1 MQGTTNYGRD
11 RQKMRN
17 YLDLLSHV
25 LETGTE
31 SDDRTGVGT
40 TRTFGNE
47 LRFDLAEGFPIVT
60 TKHLHFKAAVHETLW
75 FLSGD
80 TNIKYLQDNGV
91 KIWDEWAD
99 ENGDLGPVYGSQWR
113 SWPRFESDNFRWES
127 VEPFDQLAS
136 VINQIKTD
144 PESRRHLVSAWNVG
158 DLPRM
163 KLPPCHLVYQFF
175 VSEGKL
181 STFVFMRSVDCFLGL
196 PFDIVDYA
204 LLTMMVAQVTDL
216 VPNELI
222 FYLGDTHIYKNHME
236 QVKLQLT
243 REPKLLPKVM
253 LSPGIENI
261 DDFTFGDIVLLDY
274 EAHPRIPG
282 KVAI

>member
-1 MQGTTNYGRD
+1 
-11 RQKMRN
+11 MRN

-40 TRTFGNE
+40 LRTFGNE
-47 LRFDLAEGFPIVT
+47 LRFDLTEGFPIVT
-60 TKHLHFKAAVHETLW
+60 TKKLNFKAAAHETLW
-75 FLSGD
+75 FISGD
-80 TNIKYLQDNGV
+80 TNVKYLTDNGV
-91 KIWDEWAD
+91 HIWDEWAD
-99 ENGDLGPVYGSQWR
+99 ENGDLGPVYGNQWR
-113 SWPRFESDNFRWES
+113 SWPLFESDNFRWES
-127 VEPFDQLAS
+127 VEPFDQLAF
-136 VINQIKTD
+136 VIDQIKTN

-158 DLPRM
+158 DLSRM

-204 LLTMMVAQVTDL
+204 LLTQMVAQVTDL
-216 VPNELI
+216 EPQELI
-222 FYLGDTHIYKNHME
+222 FYLGDTHIYKNHIE

-243 REPKLLPKVM
+243 REPKPLPKIM
-253 LSPGIENI
+253 LSPGIDNI

-274 EAHPRIPG
+274 EAHPHIPG
-282 KVAI
+282 KVAV

>member
-1 MQGTTNYGRD
+1 M
-11 RQKMRN
+11 
-17 YLDLLSHV
+17 DLLSHV

-40 TRTFGNE
+40 FRTFGNE
-47 LRFDLAEGFPIVT
+47 LRFDLTEGFPIVT
-60 TKHLHFKAAVHETLW
+60 TKKLNFKAAAHETLW
-75 FLSGD
+75 FISGD

-91 KIWDEWAD
+91 KIWNEWAD
-99 ENGDLGPVYGSQWR
+99 ENGELGPVYGKQWR
-113 SWPRFESDNFRWES
+113 KWES
-127 VEPFDQLAS
+127 HPEIVDAGEGRLQKRYYQFDQLAH
-136 VINQIKTD
+136 VIDQIKEN
-144 PESRRHLVSAWNVG
+144 PESRRHIVSAWNVW
-158 DLPRM
+158 DVPKM
-163 KLPPCHLVYQFF
+163 NLPPCHVMYQFF

-216 VPNELI
+216 EPQELI
-222 FYLGDTHIYKNHME
+222 FYLGDTHIYKNHIE

-243 REPKLLPKVM
+243 REPKPLPKVR

-274 EAHPRIPG
+274 EAHPHIPG
-282 KVAI
+282 KVAV

>member
-1 MQGTTNYGRD
+1 
-11 RQKMRN
+11 MRN

-25 LETGTE
+25 LETGKE
-31 SDDRTGVGT
+31 SGDRTGVGT
-40 TRTFGNE
+40 LRTFGNE

-60 TKHLHFKAAVHETLW
+60 TKELHFKSAVHETLW
-75 FLSGD
+75 FISGD

-91 KIWDEWAD
+91 KIWNEWAD
-99 ENGDLGPVYGSQWR
+99 KDGNLGPVYGKQWR
-113 SWPRFESDNFRWES
+113 RWEGRPYEADA
-127 VEPFDQLAS
+127 VVDQLNR
-136 VINQIKTD
+136 VIQQIKSD
-144 PESRRHLVSAWNVG
+144 PDSRRHLISAWNPSE
-158 DLPRM
+158 LSRM
-163 KLPPCHLVYQFF
+163 KLPPCHLLYQFY

-196 PFDIVDYA
+196 PFNIVDYA
-204 LLTMMVAQVTDL
+204 LLTQMVAQVTDL

-222 FYLGDTHIYKNHME
+222 FYLGDAHIYKNHIE

-243 REPKLLPKVM
+243 REPKPLPKVM

-274 EAHPRIPG
+274 EAHPHIPG
-282 KVAI
+282 KVAV

>member
-1 MQGTTNYGRD
+1 
-11 RQKMRN
+11 MRN

-31 SDDRTGVGT
+31 SGDRTGVGT
-40 TRTFGNE
+40 IRTFGNE
-47 LRFDLAEGFPIVT
+47 LRFDLTEGFPIVT
-60 TKHLHFKAAVHETLW
+60 TKQLHFKSAVHETLW
-75 FLSGD
+75 FISGD
-80 TNIKYLQDNGV
+80 TNVKYLTDNGV
-91 KIWDEWAD
+91 RIWNEWAD
-99 ENGDLGPVYGSQWR
+99 ENGDLGPVYGKQWR
-113 SWPRFESDNFRWES
+113 KWKKSTGTPWVYEI
-127 VEPFDQLAS
+127 DQLAKTIEEIK
-136 VINQIKTD
+136 IN
-144 PESRRHLVSAWNVG
+144 PESRRHLVSAWNVS
-158 DLPRM
+158 DLDKM
-163 KLPPCHLVYQFF
+163 KLPPCHLMYQFF

-222 FYLGDTHIYKNHME
+222 FYLGDTHIYKNHIE
-236 QVKLQLT
+236 QVELQLT
-243 REPKLLPKVM
+243 REPKPLPKVT
-253 LSPGIENI
+253 LSPGVTDI

-282 KVAI
+282 KVAV

>member
-1 MQGTTNYGRD
+1 
-11 RQKMRN
+11 MRN

-31 SDDRTGVGT
+31 SNDRTGVGT

-47 LRFDLAEGFPIVT
+47 LRFDLTEGFPIVT
-60 TKHLHFKAAVHETLW
+60 TKQLHFKSAVHEILW
-75 FLSGD
+75 FISGD

-91 KIWDEWAD
+91 KIWNEWAD
-99 ENGDLGPVYGSQWR
+99 ENGELGPVYGKQWR
-113 SWPRFESDNFRWES
+113 KWES
-127 VEPFDQLAS
+127 HPEIVDAGEGRLQKRYYQFDQLAH
-136 VINQIKTD
+136 VIDQIKEN
-144 PESRRHLVSAWNVG
+144 PESRRHIVSAWNVW
-158 DLPRM
+158 DVPKM
-163 KLPPCHLVYQFF
+163 NLPPCHVMYQFF

-204 LLTMMVAQVTDL
+204 LLTQMVAQVTDL
-216 VPNELI
+216 EPQELI

-236 QVKLQLT
+236 QVELQLT
-243 REPKLLPKVM
+243 REPKPLPKVR

-274 EAHPRIPG
+274 EAHPHIPG
-282 KVAI
+282 KVAV

>member
-1 MQGTTNYGRD
+1 
-11 RQKMRN
+11 MRN

-40 TRTFGNE
+40 IRTFGNE
-47 LRFDLAEGFPIVT
+47 LRFDLTKGFPIVT
-60 TKHLHFKAAVHETLW
+60 TKELHFKSAAHETLW
-75 FLSGD
+75 FISGD
-80 TNIKYLQDNGV
+80 TNTKYLTDNGV
-91 KIWDEWAD
+91 KIWNEWAD
-99 ENGDLGPVYGSQWR
+99 ENGELGPVYGKQWR
-113 SWPRFESDNFRWES
+113 RWEGHPDETDYR
-127 VEPFDQLAS
+127 VDQLAR
-136 VINQIKTD
+136 VIEQIKSNPD
-144 PESRRHLVSAWNVG
+144 SRRHLVSSWN
-158 DLPRM
+158 PSEIYRT
-163 KLPPCHLVYQFF
+163 KLPPCHCLYQFY

-204 LLTMMVAQVTDL
+204 LLTQMVAQVTSL
-216 VPNELI
+216 EPHELI
-222 FYLGDTHIYKNHME
+222 FYLGDTHIYKNHIE

-243 REPKLLPKVM
+243 REPKPLPKVM
-253 LSPGIENI
+253 LSPGITDI

-282 KVAI
+282 KVAV

>member
-1 MQGTTNYGRD
+1 
-11 RQKMRN
+11 MRN

-40 TRTFGNE
+40 IRTFGNE
-47 LRFDLAEGFPIVT
+47 MRFDLTKGFPIVT
-60 TKHLHFKAAVHETLW
+60 TKKLHFKSAVHEILW
-75 FLSGD
+75 FISGS

-91 KIWDEWAD
+91 KIWNEWANED
-99 ENGDLGPVYGSQWR
+99 GYLGRMYGSQWR
-113 SWPRFESDNFRWES
+113 NWWGHPDAAAPNI
-127 VEPFDQLAS
+127 DQLAG
-136 VINQIKTD
+136 VISQIKEN
-144 PESRRHLVSAWNVG
+144 PNSRRHIVTAWNPS
-158 DLPRM
+158 DIPDAA
-163 KLPPCHLVYQFF
+163 LPPCHIMYQFY

-204 LLTMMVAQVTDL
+204 LLTQMVAQVTDL
-216 VPNELI
+216 EPHELI
-222 FYLGDTHIYKNHME
+222 FYLGDTHIYKNHIE

-243 REPKLLPKVM
+243 REPKPLPKVM
-253 LSPGIENI
+253 LSPDITDI

-274 EAHPRIPG
+274 KSHPRIPG
-282 KVAI
+282 KVAV